1 MNANPLQLAERIVSL
16 ASSLE
21 RVTAL
26 LKQAV
31 SEGPVP
37 EECERAIE
45 EAERVMRWHRMLEDP
60 TLTNGK
66 DPG

>member
-1 MNANPLQLAERIVSL
+1 MKANPLQLAERIVSL

-37 EECERAIE
+37 EECQRAIE
-45 EAERVMRWHRMLEDP
+45 EADRVMRWHRMLEDP
-60 TLTNGK
+60 LPSQGK